1 MAIELPDGADCFID
15 ANILAY
21 HFTDGEGLGEACSGF
36 IRRVGLEEIRAF
48 VSVPVLADSLHR
60 VMLAEVRD
68 RHRLDRV
75 GLVGWIHRHRD
86 CLGELT
92 ETIQACEQLERL
104 PLHVLPVDVALLTE
118 AMRGSVDHHLLTG
131 DAVIVALMRRH
142 GITNLVTND
151 DDFDR
156 VPGLTVW
163 KPR

>member
-1 MAIELPDGADCFID
+1 MPIELPDGTDCFID

-21 HFTDGEGLGEACSGF
+21 HFTIRDALGAICTDF

-48 VSVPVLADSLHR
+48 VSVPMLADALHR
-60 VMLAEVRD
+60 VMLAEIRE

-75 GLVGWIHRHRD
+75 GIVGWIQRHRD
-86 CLGELT
+86 CLGELSM
-92 ETIQACEQLERL
+92 TIRAGEQLGQL
-104 PLHVLPVDVALLTE
+104 PLLVLPVDVELLND
-118 AMRGSVDHHLLTG
+118 AMRISTKDHLLTG